1 MTAAPLDRAFP
12 ELAPHVYELEVRR
25 RELYRAWADAGP
37 VHRPAVDA
45 ALKAIT
51 ACQQA
56 ISDASG
62 MFPSAF
68 CEARRR
74 ARAAEAGS

>member
-1 MTAAPLDRAFP
+1 MTAATDRAFP
-12 ELAPHVYELEVRR
+12 QLAPHVYELEVRR
-25 RELYRAWADAGP
+25 REPYRAWSAAAP
-37 VHRPAVDA
+37 PHRPAIDA

-62 MFPSAF
+62 MVPSAF

-74 ARAAEAGS
+74 TRAAEDRP